1 MGTVVEVQIIL
12 EGEGREDEGRDLA
25 ERAIVEMVRLQD
37 LLSSVDTASEFSRWT
52 KNTSTE
58 PGTELTRVL
67 VEAASWQERSRGRF
81 NPAIGALSAL
91 WLEAETNN
99 SIPERETAAMVAASI
114 TEPRWVV
121 DEAGAIRSV
130 ADCRGCTLNAF
141 AKGWIV
147 DRAVELLVE
156 AGVRSATIN
165 AGGDLR
171 RVGPDP
177 LEVGIEDPF
186 RSFDNEPPIAAI
198 ALTDAALA
206 TSGSARR
213 GFTIDGSRFGH
224 VIDPRTGWPVEA
236 VRSISVVA
244 PTAAEADV
252 YATMLGVEDPTRALA
267 EAEDLGLAVLIVDD
281 QRVMHRSTMWRALE
295 VAVN

>member
-12 EGEGREDEGRDLA
+12 EGEGREDEGQGLA

-52 KNTSTE
+52 KNTRTE

-91 WLEAETNN
+91 WLEAQETDT
-99 SIPERETAAMVAASI
+99 IPERKTAATVAASI
-114 TEPRWVV
+114 AEPRWVV
-121 DEAGAIRSV
+121 DESGAIRPV

-206 TSGSARR
+206 SSGSARR
-213 GFTIDGSRFGH
+213 GFIIDGTRYGH
-224 VIDPRTGWPVEA
+224 VIDPRTGWPVA
-236 VRSISVVA
+236 AIRSISVAA
-244 PTAAEADV
+244 PTAAAADV
-252 YATMLGVEDPTRALA
+252 YATMLGVEDPTRAIA
-267 EAEDLGLAVLIVDD
+267 EGEELGLAVLVVDD
-281 QRVMHRSTMWRALE
+281 ERGLHRSELWRTME
-295 VAVN
+295 VPIN